1 MYEDIF
7 LENEKK
13 RGRER
18 ERGGVEDFWFL
29 VIFLLLEVI
38 LKSHVGE
45 VSIRATPPMEPFPQA
60 IHYAIHPNE

>member
-18 ERGGVEDFWFL
+18 ERGGVRGFFFFFN
-29 VIFLLLEVI
+29 IRGI
-38 LKSHVGE
+38 LTSHVGE
-45 VSIRATPPMEPFPQA
+45 ASIKNCKIWTCEITLLPIIFFV
-60 IHYAIHPNE
+60 